1 MKTKYLLLLSEIIDK
16 MDIKEELQNL
26 NFNTGDE
33 KEDREK
39 LGTALITL
47 LITRLYKCEKEVY
60 NFIANYKGY
69 YPQEPVILPDDSRE
83 EKNRKNEEYEA
94 AVKVALEKA
103 SEEDVISIFK
113 DVAKIPGVSSFLF
126 IA

>member
-69 YPQEPVILPDDSRE
+69 YPQEPVILPDDSRD

-113 DVAKIPGVSSFLF
+113 DVAKIPGVSSFLS

>member
-26 NFNTGDE
+26 DFNTGDE

-39 LGTALITL
+39 LGALI
-47 LITRLYKCEKEVY
+47 ITRIYKCEKEVY
-60 NFIANYKGY
+60 TFVANYRGY
-69 YPQEPVILPDDSRE
+69 YPSKPVFTDEDTEDIKT
-83 EKNRKNEEYEA
+83 EKNKKYEEDL
-94 AVKVALEKA
+94 KLALEKA
-103 SEEDVISIFK
+103 ENEDIIALFKEISK
-113 DVAKIPGVSSFLF
+113 LPGVASFLS

>member
-69 YPQEPVILPDDSRE
+69 YPQEPVILPDDSRD

>member
-16 MDIKEELQNL
+16 MDIKEDLQNL
-26 NFNTGDE
+26 DFNTDNE

-47 LITRLYKCEKEVY
+47 LMTKLHKCPQEVYTFIATFKNYYPEKPTFTDEDTEQTRKNKMIKYQKEVQEAL
-60 NFIANYKGY
+60 NKAENEDIIAVFK
-69 YPQEPVILPDDSRE
+69 E
-83 EKNRKNEEYEA
+83 
-94 AVKVALEKA
+94 
-103 SEEDVISIFK
+103 ISK
-113 DVAKIPGVSSFLF
+113 TPGISSFLS

>member
-69 YPQEPVILPDDSRE
+69 YPQEPIILPDDSRD

-113 DVAKIPGVSSFLF
+113 DVAKIPGVSSFLS

>member
-26 NFNTGDE
+26 DFNTGDE

-39 LGTALITL
+39 LGASLITL
-47 LITRLYKCEKEVY
+47 IITRIYKCEKEVY
-60 NFIANYKGY
+60 TFVANYRGY
-69 YPQEPVILPDDSRE
+69 YPSKPVFTDEDTEDIKT
-83 EKNRKNEEYEA
+83 EKNKKYEEDL
-94 AVKVALEKA
+94 KLALEKA
-103 SEEDVISIFK
+103 ENEDIIALFKEISK
-113 DVAKIPGVSSFLF
+113 LPGVASFLS

>member
-16 MDIKEELQNL
+16 MDIKEELQDL
-26 NFNTGDE
+26 DFNTGDE

-47 LITRLYKCEKEVY
+47 IITRIYKCEKEVY
-60 NFIANYKGY
+60 TFVANYRGY
-69 YPQEPVILPDDSRE
+69 YPSKPVFTDEDTEDIKT
-83 EKNRKNEEYEA
+83 EKNKKYEEDL
-94 AVKVALEKA
+94 KLALEKA
-103 SEEDVISIFK
+103 ENEDIIALFKEISK
-113 DVAKIPGVSSFLF
+113 LPGVASFLS

>member
-26 NFNTGDE
+26 NFNTGNE
-33 KEDREK
+33 KEDKEK

-60 NFIANYKGY
+60 NFIAEYKGY
-69 YPQEPVILPDDSRE
+69 YPKEPKILPDDSRD
-83 EKNRKNEEYEA
+83 EKNRKNEEYEE
-94 AVKVALEKA
+94 AVKNALEKA

-113 DVAKIPGVSSFLF
+113 DVAKIPGVSSFLS

>member
-16 MDIKEELQNL
+16 MDIKEDLQSL
-26 NFNTGDE
+26 DFNTGNE

-47 LITRLYKCEKEVY
+47 LMTKLYKCPQEVYTFIATFKNYYPEKPIFTDEDTEETRKNKMIKYQKEVQEAL
-60 NFIANYKGY
+60 NKAENEDIIAVFK
-69 YPQEPVILPDDSRE
+69 E
-83 EKNRKNEEYEA
+83 
-94 AVKVALEKA
+94 
-103 SEEDVISIFK
+103 ISK
-113 DVAKIPGVSSFLF
+113 TPGISSFLS

>member
-26 NFNTGDE
+26 NFNTGNE
-33 KEDREK
+33 KEDKEK

-69 YPQEPVILPDDSRE
+69 YPQEPVILPDDSRD
-83 EKNRKNEEYEA
+83 EKNKKNEEYEA

-113 DVAKIPGVSSFLF
+113 DVAKIPGVSSFLS

>member
-33 KEDREK
+33 KDDREK

-69 YPQEPVILPDDSRE
+69 YPQEPVILPDDSRD

-113 DVAKIPGVSSFLF
+113 DVAKTPGVSSFLS

>member
-26 NFNTGDE
+26 DFNTGDE

-39 LGTALITL
+39 LGATLITL
-47 LITRLYKCEKEVY
+47 IITRIYKCEKEVY
-60 NFIANYKGY
+60 TFVANYRGY
-69 YPQEPVILPDDSRE
+69 YPSKPVFTDEDTEDIKT
-83 EKNRKNEEYEA
+83 EKNKKYEEDL
-94 AVKVALEKA
+94 KLALEKA
-103 SEEDVISIFK
+103 ENEDIIALFKEISK
-113 DVAKIPGVSSFLF
+113 LPGVASFLS

>member
-69 YPQEPVILPDDSRE
+69 YPQEPVILPDDSRD
-83 EKNRKNEEYEA
+83 EKNKKNEEYEA

-113 DVAKIPGVSSFLF
+113 DVAKIPGVSSFLS

>member
-26 NFNTGDE
+26 DFSTGNE
-33 KEDREK
+33 EADREK

-47 LITRLYKCEKEVY
+47 LITNLHKCKKEVY
-60 NFIANYKGY
+60 TFVATYKGY
-69 YPQEPVILPDDSRE
+69 YPKKPTFNESDTE
-83 EKNRKNEEYEA
+83 ESIKTKKEEYA
-94 AVKVALEKA
+94 TAVQNALDKA
-103 SEEDVISIFK
+103 ENEDVIAIFK
-113 DVAKIPGVSSFLF
+113 EFSKLPGIENFLS

>member
-69 YPQEPVILPDDSRE
+69 YPQEPIILPDDSRD

>member
-26 NFNTGDE
+26 DFNTGDE

-39 LGTALITL
+39 LGAALITL
-47 LITRLYKCEKEVY
+47 IITRIYKCEKEVY
-60 NFIANYKGY
+60 TFVANYKGY
-69 YPQEPVILPDDSRE
+69 YPSKPVFTDEDTE
-83 EKNRKNEEYEA
+83 ETKKEKKKKHEEEL
-94 AVKVALEKA
+94 KLALEKA
-103 SEEDVISIFK
+103 ENEDIIALFKEISK
-113 DVAKIPGVSSFLF
+113 LPGVASFLS

>member
-26 NFNTGDE
+26 DFNTGDE

-39 LGTALITL
+39 LGDALITL
-47 LITRLYKCEKEVY
+47 IITRIYKCEKEVY
-60 NFIANYKGY
+60 TFVANYRGY
-69 YPQEPVILPDDSRE
+69 YPSKPVFTDEDTEDIKT
-83 EKNRKNEEYEA
+83 EKNKKYEEDL
-94 AVKVALEKA
+94 KLALEKA
-103 SEEDVISIFK
+103 ENEDIIALFKEISK
-113 DVAKIPGVSSFLF
+113 LPGVASFLS

>member
-26 NFNTGDE
+26 DFNTGNE

-47 LITRLYKCEKEVY
+47 IITRIYKCEKEVY
-60 NFIANYKGY
+60 TFIAKYKEY
-69 YPQEPVILPDDSRE
+69 YPSKPVFTNEDSE
-83 EKNRKNEEYEA
+83 ETKAEHNRKYEEA
-94 AVKVALEKA
+94 IRNALEKA
-103 SEEDVISIFK
+103 ENEDIIALFKEISK
-113 DVAKIPGVSSFLF
+113 LPGVASFLSL
-126 IA
+126 A

>member
-26 NFNTGDE
+26 DFNTGDE

-39 LGTALITL
+39 LGAALITL
-47 LITRLYKCEKEVY
+47 IITRIYKCEKEVY
-60 NFIANYKGY
+60 TFVANYRGY
-69 YPQEPVILPDDSRE
+69 YPSKPVFTDEDTEDIKTEINKKYE
-83 EKNRKNEEYEA
+83 EDLKL
-94 AVKVALEKA
+94 ALEKA
-103 SEEDVISIFK
+103 ENEDIIALFKEISK
-113 DVAKIPGVSSFLF
+113 LPGVASFLS

>member
-26 NFNTGDE
+26 DFNTGDE

-39 LGTALITL
+39 LGVALITL
-47 LITRLYKCEKEVY
+47 IITRIYKCEKEVY
-60 NFIANYKGY
+60 TFVANYRGY
-69 YPQEPVILPDDSRE
+69 YPSKPVFTDEDTEDIKT
-83 EKNRKNEEYEA
+83 EKNKKYEEDL
-94 AVKVALEKA
+94 KLALEKA
-103 SEEDVISIFK
+103 ENEDIIALFKEISK
-113 DVAKIPGVSSFLF
+113 LPGVASFLS

>member
-33 KEDREK
+33 KEDKEK

-69 YPQEPVILPDDSRE
+69 YPQEPVILPDDSRD

-113 DVAKIPGVSSFLF
+113 DVAKIPGVSSFLS

>member
-47 LITRLYKCEKEVY
+47 LITRLYRCEKEVY

-69 YPQEPVILPDDSRE
+69 YPQEPVILPDDSRD
-83 EKNRKNEEYEA
+83 EKNKKNEEYEA

-113 DVAKIPGVSSFLF
+113 DVAKIPGVSSFLS